1 MFSLGNAMSGAPIWS
16 GTTKFPN
23 PPTASGTTPRKTVH
37 RGIAL
42 WLAVGSV
49 PMAIAGVWLIEI
61 LQHSYGE
68 DEVNKVVLGMVG
80 SALLVVGV
88 ATLIRALFLRDVIPE
103 RYAMHLYRRHIVAA

>member
-1 MFSLGNAMSGAPIWS
+1 LMTPLLILAFGVQPVTAVGTDIFYGAI
-16 GTTKFPN
+16 TK
-23 PPTASGTTPRKTVH
+23 TAGAWRHLKHHTVH

-61 LQHSYGE
+61 LQHRYGE
-68 DEVNKVVLGMVG
+68 DDVNKVVLGMVA

-88 ATLIRALFLRDVIPE
+88 TSWPRSSRAR
-103 RYAMHLYRRHIVAA
+103 